1 MNGQASAS
9 EVSSPSLLPLLVVLH
24 GVNLDLLG
32 ERPAAHYGTVT
43 LWQLEQAIEETAAG
57 LGWRVVCHQTNH
69 EGEFVELVHRYRRE
83 AEGMI
88 VNPGAWTHYSYA
100 IHDALE
106 VVRAP
111 VAEVHLSDVATREA
125 WRRVS
130 VVTDVAAFT
139 ISGRGPEG
147 YGDAVRQLD
156 EAWRARSAAQ
166 TEEE

>member
-1 MNGQASAS
+1 MTAIAAS
-9 EVSSPSLLPLLVVLH
+9 PLLVVLH

-32 ERPAAHYGTVT
+32 ERAAAHYGT
-43 LWQLEQAIEETAAG
+43 LSLPDLERFIRESAEA
-57 LGWRVVCHQTNH
+57 LGWQVVCHQTNH
-69 EGEFVELVHRYRRE
+69 EGEFVEWVHRYRRE

-111 VAEVHLSDVATREA
+111 IAEVHLSDVAVREP

-130 VVTDVAAFT
+130 VVADVAAFT
-139 ISGRGPEG
+139 IAGRGPAG
-147 YGDAVRQLD
+147 YVEAIRRLD
-156 EAWRARSAAQ
+156 GAWRARGHAGR
-166 TEEE
+166 EET